1 MSFKG
6 TPNREGRP
14 KGTPNKNTK
23 EIREAFKNLI
33 EDNIDQMTKDL
44 KQLEPKDRL
53 KFIIDLSTF
62 VIPKLKQA
70 DINIDTDKNF
80 NPVTISFS
88 DVEMINKALESKY

>member
-33 EDNIDQMTKDL
+33 ELNLEQMQKDL
-44 KQLEPKDRL
+44 KELEPKDRL
-53 KFIIDLSTF
+53 KMIIDLSTF
-62 VIPKLKQA
+62 VIPKLKQT
-70 DINIDTDKNF
+70 DLSIDNDKNF
-80 NPVTISFS
+80 TPVTISFE
-88 DVEMINKALESKY
+88 DVEIINKALEEKY

>member
-6 TPNREGRP
+6 TPNREGRK

-33 EDNIDQMTKDL
+33 ELNLEQMEKDL

-53 KFIIDLSTF
+53 KMIIDLSSF
-62 VIPKLKQA
+62 ILPKMKQT
-70 DINIDTDKNF
+70 DMNIETDKNF
-80 NPVTISFS
+80 NPVTISFE
-88 DVEMINKALESKY
+88 DVETINRALEDKY